1 MAKINGSKENDTLNG
16 GLENDVIKGNA
27 GDDVI
32 TGGAGKDTIT
42 GGTGFNTIIHH
53 EGDGN
58 DVINLTKGE
67 DFLLKVDANY
77 GIELSANKKDVL
89 VYTKEDHSEYIT
101 IKNLGSKD
109 VTNDSSKKKPTDDS
123 SVMVQVGENAAFE
136 LRDAI
141 YSTAV
146 YKNYTGTWLNEN
158 IDASDIE
165 TALDKKGI
173 KGVSI
178 SAGNGNDT
186 ITGSKFNDTLVGGN
200 GNDVIEGGIGADVIT
215 GGAGANTVV
224 HHAGDG
230 NDVINLTKGENLLL
244 KVDNIYEIK
253 IADNKKDVLVYT
265 SETEYITIKNL
276 AAKDV
281 TNNATKKTEDTSS
294 VLLQVAGQD
303 TPIDLRNYKE
313 DWYSAY
319 FQATNKNY
327 TGTWLGE
334 YIYASD
340 VIAGKN
346 NKGISINAG
355 GGNDF
360 IEGSEFDDTLKGG
373 DGDDYIWTMGGK
385 DKVYGG
391 NGNDYLIS
399 NAGDTLSAGTELEPS
414 ILYGEKGN
422 DIIEI
427 WNTGDVAYGG
437 DGDDTI
443 VVNNDNSKTVYGGK
457 GNDEIRIGSGGA
469 TVYGEAG
476 DDIID
481 GGNKTA
487 STIVFAKGAGHDTY
501 RNDGAADV
509 LLFDK
514 FATTDLSFEKNGN
527 DLVINYGKNES
538 VTVKNYA
545 DDMTVYVQTK
555 DNGKVLLRDLYNTY
569 INGYIGTSKADNI
582 IGTNNSDL
590 IYGFAGND
598 YIFANKGADTI
609 YGFAGNDEIIAFGEN
624 SVVYGGDGND
634 DITLMSQNQKVAYG
648 EKGNDYLSLEY
659 GLATISGGVGND
671 TIEGGFINNSDIIF
685 SKGDGNDLYQY
696 RGGLYICD
704 KVSGKKLNGDY
715 DVNEETLVFED
726 SAITDLSFSQK
737 GNNLVITYGKNSTV
751 TVENYYKFLGATEP
765 EQLEFVYRN
774 GNIAH
779 YITGSENWEIYIQT
793 KDGDKFL
800 LSEML
805 KSKYGT
811 SNSDKITTDKEIVH
825 SFAGNDIVTLIGKGQ
840 VVYAGEG
847 NDTVYGGKGNDYIE
861 GNAGADTIYGG
872 DGNDEIH
879 AAQMKNPALGY
890 AYGNIV
896 DDASVNKLDGG
907 AGDDT
912 IYSSLGA
919 DTIYGGKG
927 NDSLEVFGTNSV
939 TYAGDG
945 DDEITLYYNS
955 AKTVYGEKGND
966 YVSIEYGQVEVYGGE
981 GNDFL
986 ESGLMNNSNLYFSK
1000 GDGNDLYRYR
1010 GALKYDRGQGD
1021 GKNVNEDTLVFQ
1033 DLSFDE
1039 LSFAQDGD
1047 NLVINYGENASVTI
1061 ENYYK
1066 YLGAEGAE
1074 LAFAD
1079 ERGNTGKYIVESGQW
1094 KIYIQTT
1101 EGKTLLADVIA
1112 QYNTKLQANAKEG
1125 DVVGTF
1131 ANDTI
1136 TLDSAAKVYGY
1147 AGNDTITGS
1156 DGNDTI
1162 NGQAGDDSIIAGAGK
1177 NQVNAG
1183 AGNDYVVGGDD
1194 KDIIYGTDG
1203 NDTVYGGA
1211 GNDQI
1216 GNSASE
1222 AGDDLFYG
1230 GDGNDT
1236 VKGGVGK
1243 DTLYGDAGN
1252 DMIYGDGGD
1261 DYIYGGE
1268 GNDTIYGES
1277 NSNGTGTGNNY
1288 IDAGT
1293 GDDTVYG
1300 GLGNDTI
1307 ILNEGKNTVYT
1318 YDGNDS
1324 IIGGAGNDNLYAGD
1338 GNNYVET
1345 GLGKNMVS
1353 CGTGNDT
1360 IIVDGSDN
1368 TVNAGAGDD
1377 SITIKGGTNYFLSA
1391 GAGNDTVVIEA
1402 GKQTLDLGDGDDTV
1416 TITNDWKLRDKES
1429 DIVAG
1434 KSTITGGAGND
1445 TFNVGKGTFEVS
1457 LTGGEGADFFNIS
1470 DTWHYDAYTY
1480 DGNGKLGVCKGSDI
1494 TINDFSAEDTIALRN
1509 GAINHFLADGYKVSD
1524 TDYAKY
1530 SMFFDVALDSEG
1542 NATADL
1548 SKVMFALD
1556 DKDSVVSSYN
1566 ATTGKLDTSII
1577 IKTAD
1582 ENASVLDAGKIVF
1595 RDTEG
1600 NDVEY
1605 KFNEVFINDVTEKV
1619 AAWLSDNN
1627 YGSVSEAI
1635 TAGDTEVLTAFVNA
1649 SLPNATGPAGGYD
1662 IFVPV
1667 V

>member
-32 TGGAGKDTIT
+32 TGGAGNDTIT
-42 GGTGFNTIIHH
+42 GGAGKNTI
-53 EGDGN
+53 
-58 DVINLTKGE
+58 
-67 DFLLKVDANY
+67 
-77 GIELSANKKDVL
+77 
-89 VYTKEDHSEYIT
+89 
-101 IKNLGSKD
+101 
-109 VTNDSSKKKPTDDS
+109 
-123 SVMVQVGENAAFE
+123 
-136 LRDAI
+136 
-141 YSTAV
+141 
-146 YKNYTGTWLNEN
+146 N
-158 IDASDIE
+158 ID
-165 TALDKKGI
+165 
-173 KGVSI
+173 VS
-178 SAGNGNDT
+178 SNFGNDT
-186 ITGSKFNDTLVGGN
+186 IVLTKNEELLININGVNNVNEAVALLNNFTTSVVGKDLVINFSEEIGSIRIKDFVAKDVVGKNGSVVIKVGEYANLDLTKDKLEMLYEINPANKLLLYSNDQGITSWVNKGVINGTRLGENFYAAGITEGYGKNKDKGVTINAGAGNDWITGSKFNDT
-200 GNDVIEGGIGADVIT
+200 IT
-215 GGAGANTVV
+215 GGVGENTII
-224 HHAGDG
+224 HHTGDG

-265 SETEYITIKNL
+265 SEKEYITIKNL

-303 TPIDLRNYKE
+303 TPIDLRDYKE

-346 NKGISINAG
+346 NKGVSINAG

-399 NAGDTLSAGTELEPS
+399 NAGDTLPSGTELEPS

-509 LLFDK
+509 LAFDK

-555 DNGKVLLRDLYNTY
+555 DNGKVLLKDLYNTY

-590 IYGFAGND
+590 IYGYAGND
-598 YIFANKGADTI
+598 FILANNGADTI
-609 YGFAGNDEIIAFGEN
+609 YGGAGNDEIIAFGEN

-685 SKGDGNDLYQY
+685 AKGDGNDLYQY

-800 LSEML
+800 LSEVL

-825 SFAGNDIVTLIGKGQ
+825 SFAGNDIVTLTGKGQ

-1047 NLVINYGENASVTI
+1047 NLVLNYGENASVTI

-1101 EGKTLLADVIA
+1101 EGKTLLSDVIA
-1112 QYNTKLQANAKEG
+1112 QYNAKLQANAKEG

-1136 TLDSAAKVYGY
+1136 TLDAAAKVYGY

-1156 DGNDTI
+1156 EGNDTI
-1162 NGQAGDDSIIAGAGK
+1162 NAGAGADS
-1177 NQVNAG
+1177 VIAG
-1183 AGNDYVVGGDD
+1183 LGNDTISLSSGDDYADGGDG
-1194 KDIIYGTDG
+1194 KDTIIGGDG
-1203 NDTVYGGA
+1203 NDIIYGGA
-1211 GNDQI
+1211 GNDRI
-1216 GNSASE
+1216 GHANSE

-1230 GDGNDT
+1230 GDGNDEIN
-1236 VKGGVGK
+1236 GGAGK
-1243 DTLYGDAGN
+1243 DTLYGEAGDDLLRGNTGN
-1252 DMIYGDGGD
+1252 DS
-1261 DYIYGGE
+1261 IYGGD

-1277 NSNGTGTGNNY
+1277 NSNVTTTGNDY
-1288 IDAGT
+1288 IETGAGT
-1293 GDDTVYG
+1293 DLVYCG
-1300 GLGNDTI
+1300 SGNDTI
-1307 ILNEGKNTVYT
+1307 ILGDGKNTVNAY
-1318 YDGNDS
+1318 YGDDS
-1324 IIGGAGNDNLYAGD
+1324 IIGGAGNDAITAGHGNNYIETGDGTDSAICGD
-1338 GNNYVET
+1338 GNDVII
-1345 GLGKNMVS
+1345 LGS
-1353 CGTGNDT
+1353 GTK
-1360 IIVDGSDN
+1360 
-1368 TVNAGAGDD
+1368 TVNSSKGDD
-1377 SITIKGGTNYFLSA
+1377 VITLTKSIA
-1391 GAGNDTVVIEA
+1391 DTRVNL
-1402 GKQTLDLGDGDDTV
+1402 K
-1416 TITNDWKLRDKES
+1416 
-1429 DIVAG
+1429 
-1434 KSTITGGAGND
+1434 
-1445 TFNVGKGTFEVS
+1445 
-1457 LTGGEGADFFNIS
+1457 
-1470 DTWHYDAYTY
+1470 
-1480 DGNGKLGVCKGSDI
+1480 
-1494 TINDFSAEDTIALRN
+1494 
-1509 GAINHFLADGYKVSD
+1509 
-1524 TDYAKY
+1524 
-1530 SMFFDVALDSEG
+1530 DSEG
-1542 NATADL
+1542 NDVVNLADN
-1548 SKVMFALD
+1548 KDNVNVVFNV
-1556 DKDSVVSSYN
+1556 DKDGNMKYYDDVRIIADADMASWKTNLTSTGGIVMMANECTDIETITTKDGYKITSTDIN
-1566 ATTGKLDTSII
+1566 ALKADVASWLTDNKFADVETVLTTG
-1577 IKTAD
+1577 
-1582 ENASVLDAGKIVF
+1582 
-1595 RDTEG
+1595 TE
-1600 NDVEY
+1600 D
-1605 KFNEVFINDVTEKV
+1605 K
-1619 AAWLSDNN
+1619 
-1627 YGSVSEAI
+1627 
-1635 TAGDTEVLTAFVNA
+1635 VNA
-1649 SLPNATGPAGGYD
+1649 LMAVFETANWQQ
-1662 IFVPV
+1662 V
-1667 V
+1667 